1 MLLTFTDLF
10 SVIFCVCIES
20 WEQMVM
26 AGPSL
31 PLPQVLLLQ
40 VLFIDRFCKVVSK
53 KRAKGIC
60 GGVLIGMYSK
70 PRKAGLARVM
80 LRMDLK
86 VLEMTPVLKSSTGSL
101 HILKL
106 FDFL

>member
-1 MLLTFTDLF
+1 
-10 SVIFCVCIES
+10 
-20 WEQMVM
+20 M

-60 GGVLIGMYSK
+60 GGVLIGRILSPEK
-70 PRKAGLARVM
+70 LA
-80 LRMDLK
+80 
-86 VLEMTPVLKSSTGSL
+86 SL
-101 HILKL
+101 G
-106 FDFL
+106 